1 MTVSHVSSIRAN
13 NSNRLMWIT
22 LARYHTRCN
31 ISVKLVEAAVIILI
45 YIRNSSLEKL
55 SILCM
60 SHNKDLNSRMCDFK
74 ICTLKCYTVLH
85 WHVLRTTTGKKSGSN
100 KEACTY

>member
-1 MTVSHVSSIRAN
+1 MQH
-13 NSNRLMWIT
+13 
-22 LARYHTRCN
+22 
-31 ISVKLVEAAVIILI
+31 ISEAGGGCCYYPNLYKEFKLGEIKYFVQA
-45 YIRNSSLEKL
+45 YK
-55 SILCM
+55 LCM